1 MYLSYFILNLMCLSN
16 NKYNINNKSSH
27 ERFNDFLKNNN
38 INEKTDT
45 SGNDERPLI
54 NVDNDLELMN
64 NNINFQRKRIL
75 DVLIS
80 PNVATLQKI
89 KIIDDYDILQINSNN
104 IFNGGL
110 LDDFDFDI
118 EL

>member
-1 MYLSYFILNLMCLSN
+1 M
-16 NKYNINNKSSH
+16 NIN
-27 ERFNDFLKNNN
+27 
-38 INEKTDT
+38 
-45 SGNDERPLI
+45 
-54 NVDNDLELMN
+54 M
-64 NNINFQRKRIL
+64 NFQRKKIL

-89 KIIDDYDILQINSNN
+89 KIIDDYDILQIDLNN
-104 IFNGGL
+104 LFNGGL